1 MNRTRWV
8 FVLIVGMAL
17 VVIAVALLLPRL
29 RDVDGTAGQTG
40 GSGENIEV
48 RVFTALPVE
57 PWVRTAADQFNAQD
71 HVLEGRP
78 IHVTVVPMDGLAALS
93 KWDREEFFVL
103 GDRDRESLT
112 EAEMQQLQDFPTV
125 WIPDSRYLVE
135 LVNAAYKE
143 KLGRDVFL
151 TDGEYRARPIAIS
164 LLAWGVFESRA
175 RVLEDAYGELSWDA
189 IHDAAMAERGW
200 PQIGEIAGME
210 NPEDLNSW
218 GFFKLAVPHP
228 RKNVGGMAAIIAAA
242 GEYYDRPN
250 IDVADLTNTEFLA
263 WLEEALLAVTDFSAA
278 SQPGE
283 NLALFG
289 YTTGDVAQLLEA
301 DILVNMAGIQTR
313 SPESLLI
320 RYPRYVTWFDF
331 PFSVWVGPETTA
343 LEKNAALAFEDF
355 LLTQEIQQQALAYG
369 LRPVHAEVPVDGED
383 SLFTRWSEQGAATF
397 VERTTAMRSP
407 DRDVLLALLAWFD
420 RYEARR

>member
-1 MNRTRWV
+1 MNRTRWTFV
-8 FVLIVGMAL
+8 FIIGAAL
-17 VVIAVALLLPRL
+17 LVVVIAVLAPLLQS
-29 RDVDGTAGQTG
+29 AGDDNDQKD
-40 GSGENIEV
+40 SGDTVEV

-57 PWVRTAADQFNAQD
+57 PWVRAAADQFNAQNPSLQG
-71 HVLEGRP
+71 HP
-78 IHVTVVPMDGLAALS
+78 IHVTVVPMDGLSALS

-103 GDRDRESLT
+103 GDRDRETLSD
-112 EAEMQQLQDFPTV
+112 EEKEQLADFPTV

-135 LVNAAYKE
+135 LVNVTYKE

-151 TDGEYRARPIAIS
+151 EDGEYRARPVAVS
-164 LLAWGVFESRA
+164 LLTWGIFESRA
-175 RVLEDAYGELSWDA
+175 EVLQAAYGEVSWQA
-189 IHDAAMAERGW
+189 IHDAAQAERGW
-200 PQIGEIAGME
+200 PQIGEQASLAD
-210 NPEDLNSW
+210 PTALNSW

-242 GEYYDRPN
+242 GEYYDRSR
-250 IDVADLTNTEFLA
+250 IDVADLTSDAFLS
-263 WLEEALLAVTDFSAA
+263 WLEQALLSVTDFSAA

-313 SPESLLI
+313 SPEMLLM

-331 PFSVWVGPETTA
+331 PFTVWVGPETTA
-343 LEKNAALAFEDF
+343 LEKNAALEFEKY
-355 LLTQEIQQQALAYG
+355 LLSKDVQTQALAHG
-369 LRPVHAEVPVDGED
+369 LRPVHSDVPVNSQD
-383 SLFTRWSEQGAATF
+383 SLFARWSEQGAVTF

-407 DRDVLLALLAWFD
+407 NRDVLLALLAWFD
-420 RYEARR
+420 RYETRR

>member
-1 MNRTRWV
+1 MNRTRWTFV
-8 FVLIVGMAL
+8 FIIGAAL
-17 VVIAVALLLPRL
+17 LVVVIAVLAPLLQS
-29 RDVDGTAGQTG
+29 AGDDDDQKD
-40 GSGENIEV
+40 SGDTVEV

-57 PWVRTAADQFNAQD
+57 PWVRAAADQFNAQNPS
-71 HVLEGRP
+71 LEGHP
-78 IHVTVVPMDGLAALS
+78 IHVTVVPMDGLSALS

-103 GDRDRESLT
+103 GDRDRETLSD
-112 EAEMQQLQDFPTV
+112 EEKEQLADFPTV

-135 LVNAAYKE
+135 LVNVTYKE

-151 TDGEYRARPIAIS
+151 EDGEYRARPVAVS
-164 LLAWGVFESRA
+164 LLTWGIFESRA
-175 RVLEDAYGELSWDA
+175 EVLQAAYGEVSWQA
-189 IHDAAMAERGW
+189 IHDAAQAERGW
-200 PQIGEIAGME
+200 PQIGEQASLAD
-210 NPEDLNSW
+210 PTALNSW

-242 GEYYDRPN
+242 GEYYDRSR
-250 IDVADLTNTEFLA
+250 IDVADLTSDAFLS
-263 WLEEALLAVTDFSAA
+263 WLEQALLSVTDFSAA

-313 SPESLLI
+313 SPEMLLM

-331 PFSVWVGPETTA
+331 PFTVWVGPETTA
-343 LEKNAALAFEDF
+343 LEKNAALEFEKY
-355 LLTQEIQQQALAYG
+355 LLSKDVQTQALAHG
-369 LRPVHAEVPVDGED
+369 LRPVHSDVPVNSQD
-383 SLFTRWSEQGAATF
+383 SLFARWSEQGAVTF

-407 DRDVLLALLAWFD
+407 NRDVLLALLAWFD
-420 RYEARR
+420 RYETRR

>member
-8 FVLIVGMAL
+8 FVLIVGAAL
-17 VVIAVALLLPRL
+17 IVVAVGVLLPLVRET
-29 RDVDGTAGQTG
+29 DGDAGQQAVG
-40 GSGENIEV
+40 GTVEV
-48 RVFTALPVE
+48 RVLTALPVE
-57 PWVRTAADQFNAQD
+57 PWVRAAADQFNAED
-71 HVLEGRP
+71 HTIEGHP
-78 IHVTVVPMDGLAALS
+78 IRVTVVPMDGLSALS
-93 KWDREEFFVL
+93 KWDREDFFVL
-103 GDRDRESLT
+103 GDRDREALT
-112 EAEMQQLQDFPTV
+112 DAELEQLAEFPTV

-151 TDGEYRARPIAIS
+151 TDGEYRARPIVTS
-164 LLAWGVFESRA
+164 LLAWGIFESRTK
-175 RVLEDAYGELSWDA
+175 VLEDAFGEISWQA
-189 IHDAAMAERGW
+189 IHDAATAERGW
-200 PQIGEIAGME
+200 PQIGELAHLE
-210 NPEDLNSW
+210 DPASLNPW
-218 GFFKLAVPHP
+218 GFFKLAIPHP
-228 RKNVGGMAAIIAAA
+228 RKNAGGMHAIIAAA
-242 GEYYDRPN
+242 GEYYDRPR
-250 IDVADLTNTEFLA
+250 IDVADLTNDDFLA
-263 WLEEALLAVTDFSAA
+263 WLEETLLSVTDFSAA

-331 PFSVWVGPETTA
+331 PFTVWMGPETTA
-343 LEKNAALAFEDF
+343 LEKNAALEFEKY
-355 LLTQEIQQQALAYG
+355 LLSKAVQTQALANG
-369 LRPVHAEVPVDGED
+369 LRPVHPDVPVDSPD
-383 SLFTRWSEQGAATF
+383 SLFTRWRDQGAATY

-420 RYEARR
+420 HYDARR

>member
-8 FVLIVGMAL
+8 FVLIVGAAL
-17 VVIAVALLLPRL
+17 IVVALAVFVPQLN
-29 RDVDGTAGQTG
+29 DGGEDNTAGS
-40 GSGENIEV
+40 SGETIEV

-57 PWVRTAADQFNAQD
+57 PWVRAAADQFNAQSPT
-71 HVLEGRP
+71 LEGHP
-78 IHVTVVPMDGLAALS
+78 IHVTITPMDGLAALS
-93 KWDREEFFVL
+93 KWDREEFYII
-103 GDRDRESLT
+103 GDRDRDTLT
-112 EAEMQQLQDFPTV
+112 KEEKAQLDNFPTV

-135 LVNAAYKE
+135 LVNATYKE

-164 LLAWGVFESRA
+164 LLAWGVFKSRTE
-175 RVLEDAYGELSWDA
+175 VLEAAYGDISWQA
-189 IHDAAMAERGW
+189 IHDAATTQRGW
-200 PQIGEIAGME
+200 PEIGEKAGLA
-210 NPEDLNSW
+210 NPEQLNSW
-218 GFFKLAVPHP
+218 GFFKLAIPHP
-228 RKNVGGMAAIIAAA
+228 RKNAGGMHAIIAAA
-242 GEYYDRPN
+242 GEYYDRPR
-250 IDVADLTNTEFLA
+250 IDVADLTNTEFLS

-278 SQPGE
+278 SRPGE

-301 DILVNMAGIQTR
+301 DLLVNMAGIQTR
-313 SPESLLI
+313 SPETLLL

-331 PFSVWVGPETTA
+331 PFTVWVGPETTA
-343 LEKNAALAFEDF
+343 LEKNAALAFEEF
-355 LLTQEIQQQALAYG
+355 LLSREVQSQALTHG
-369 LRPVHAEVPVDGED
+369 LRPVHPEVPVDGED
-383 SLFTRWSEQGAATF
+383 SLFTRWSDEGAVTF

>member
-1 MNRTRWV
+1 MNRTRWTFV
-8 FVLIVGMAL
+8 FIIGAAL
-17 VVIAVALLLPRL
+17 LVVVIAVLAPLLQS
-29 RDVDGTAGQTG
+29 AGDDDDQKD
-40 GSGENIEV
+40 SGDTIEV

-57 PWVRTAADQFNAQD
+57 PWVRAAADQFNAQNPS
-71 HVLEGRP
+71 LEGHP
-78 IHVTVVPMDGLAALS
+78 IHVTVVPMDGLSALS

-103 GDRDRESLT
+103 GDRDRETLSD
-112 EAEMQQLQDFPTV
+112 EEKEQLADFPTV

-135 LVNAAYKE
+135 LVNVTYKE

-151 TDGEYRARPIAIS
+151 EDGEYRARPVAVS
-164 LLAWGVFESRA
+164 LLTWGIFESRA
-175 RVLEDAYGELSWDA
+175 EVLQAAYGEVSWQA
-189 IHDAAMAERGW
+189 IHDAAQAERGW
-200 PQIGEIAGME
+200 PQIGEQASLAD
-210 NPEDLNSW
+210 PTALNSW

-242 GEYYDRPN
+242 GEYYDRSR
-250 IDVADLTNTEFLA
+250 IDVADLTNADFLS
-263 WLEEALLAVTDFSAA
+263 WLEQALLSVTDFSAA

-313 SPESLLI
+313 SPEMLLM

-331 PFSVWVGPETTA
+331 PFTVWVGPETTA
-343 LEKNAALAFEDF
+343 LEKNAALEFEKY
-355 LLTQEIQQQALAYG
+355 LLSKDVQTQALAHG
-369 LRPVHAEVPVDGED
+369 LRPVHSDVPVNSQD
-383 SLFTRWSEQGAATF
+383 SLFARWSEQGAVTF

-407 DRDVLLALLAWFD
+407 NRDVLLALLAWFD
-420 RYEARR
+420 RYETRR

>member
-1 MNRTRWV
+1 MNKTRWV
-8 FVLIVGMAL
+8 FVLIVGAAL
-17 VVIAVALLLPRL
+17 IVVGVAALLPML
-29 RDVDGTAGQTG
+29 RDNAGQDAQQATG
-40 GSGENIEV
+40 NKLEV
-48 RVFTALPVE
+48 QVVTALPVE
-57 PWVRTAADQFNAQD
+57 PWVRAAADQFNAQRPT
-71 HVLEGRP
+71 LEGQP
-78 IHVTVVPMDGLAALS
+78 IHITVVPMDGLSALS

-103 GDRDRESLT
+103 GDRDRETLT
-112 EAEMQQLQDFPTV
+112 DAEKEQLADFPTV

-135 LVNAAYKE
+135 LVNATYKE

-164 LLAWGVFESRA
+164 LLAWGIFNSRA
-175 RVLEDAYGELSWDA
+175 EVLEEAYDELSWDA

-200 PQIGEIAGME
+200 PQIGEKANLDDPGT
-210 NPEDLNSW
+210 LNSW

-228 RKNVGGMAAIIAAA
+228 RKNVGGMMAIIAAA
-242 GEYYDRPN
+242 GEYYDRPR
-250 IDVADLTNTEFLA
+250 IDVADLTNTEFLS
-263 WLEEALLAVTDFSAA
+263 WLEEALMSVTDFSAA

-313 SPESLLI
+313 SPEMLLI
-320 RYPRYVTWFDF
+320 RYPSYVTWFDF
-331 PFSVWVGPETTA
+331 PFTVWIGPETTA
-343 LEKNAALAFEDF
+343 LEKNAALEFQEY
-355 LLTQEIQQQALAYG
+355 LLTKEVQTQALAYG
-369 LRPVHAEVPVDGED
+369 LRPAHAEVPVDSPD
-383 SLFTRWSEQGAATF
+383 SLFTRWSEQGAMTF

-420 RYEARR
+420 RYSARR

>member
-8 FVLIVGMAL
+8 FVLIVGAALL
-17 VVIAVALLLPRL
+17 VVAGAVLVPLLRNA
-29 RDVDGTAGQTG
+29 DGDDDQEVSRET
-40 GSGENIEV
+40 IEV
-48 RVFTALPVE
+48 RVYTALAVE
-57 PWVRTAADQFNAQD
+57 SWMRAAADQFNAQNPS
-71 HVLEGRP
+71 LEGHP
-78 IHVTVVPMDGLAALS
+78 IRVTITPMDGLSALS

-103 GDRDRESLT
+103 GDRDRETLT
-112 EAEMQQLQDFPTV
+112 DADKKQLASFPTV

-135 LVNAAYKE
+135 LVNATYKE

-164 LLAWGVFESRA
+164 LLAWGIFESRTE
-175 RVLEDAYGELSWDA
+175 VLEAAYGEISWQA
-189 IHDAAMAERGW
+189 IHDAAKAERGW
-200 PQIGEIAGME
+200 PQIGEQAGLE
-210 NPEDLNSW
+210 QPDVLNAW
-218 GFFKLAVPHP
+218 GFFKLAIPHP
-228 RKNVGGMAAIIAAA
+228 RKNAGGMHAIIAAA
-242 GEYYDRPN
+242 GEYYDRPRV
-250 IDVADLTNTEFLA
+250 DVADLTNADFLT
-263 WLEEALLAVTDFSAA
+263 WLEESLLAVTDFSAA

-301 DILVNMAGIQTR
+301 DLLVNMAGIQTR

-331 PFSVWVGPETTA
+331 PFTVWVGPETTA
-343 LEKNAALAFEDF
+343 LEKNAALEFERF
-355 LLTQEIQQQALAYG
+355 LLSAEVQAQALAYG
-369 LRPVHAEVPVDGED
+369 LRPVHPDVAVDSAD
-383 SLFTRWSEQGAATF
+383 SLFTRWRDQGSVTF

>member
-1 MNRTRWV
+1 MNRTRWTFV
-8 FVLIVGMAL
+8 FIIGAAL
-17 VVIAVALLLPRL
+17 LVVVIAVLAPLLQS
-29 RDVDGTAGQTG
+29 AGDDDDQKD
-40 GSGENIEV
+40 SGDTIEV

-57 PWVRTAADQFNAQD
+57 PWVRAAADQFNAQNPL
-71 HVLEGRP
+71 LEGHS
-78 IHVTVVPMDGLAALS
+78 IHVTVVPMDGLSALS

-103 GDRDRESLT
+103 GDRDRETLSD
-112 EAEMQQLQDFPTV
+112 EEKEQLADFPTV

-135 LVNAAYKE
+135 LVNVTYKE

-151 TDGEYRARPIAIS
+151 EDGEYRARPVAVS
-164 LLAWGVFESRA
+164 LLTWGIFESRA
-175 RVLEDAYGELSWDA
+175 EVLQAAYGEVSWQA
-189 IHDAAMAERGW
+189 IHDAAQAERGW
-200 PQIGEIAGME
+200 PQIGEQASLAD
-210 NPEDLNSW
+210 PTALNSW

-242 GEYYDRPN
+242 GEYYDRSR
-250 IDVADLTNTEFLA
+250 IDVADLTSDAFLS
-263 WLEEALLAVTDFSAA
+263 WLEQALLSVTDFSAA

-313 SPESLLI
+313 SPEMLLM

-331 PFSVWVGPETTA
+331 PFTVWVGPETTA
-343 LEKNAALAFEDF
+343 LEKNAALEFEKY
-355 LLTQEIQQQALAYG
+355 LLSKDVQTQALAHG
-369 LRPVHAEVPVDGED
+369 LRPVHSDVPVNSQD
-383 SLFTRWSEQGAATF
+383 SLFARWSEQGAVTF

-407 DRDVLLALLAWFD
+407 NRDVLLALLAWFD
-420 RYEARR
+420 RYETRR

>member
-8 FVLIVGMAL
+8 FVAIVGAAL
-17 VVIAVALLLPRL
+17 VVVAVGVLVPLLNSDQEDSEP
-29 RDVDGTAGQTG
+29 
-40 GSGENIEV
+40 SGDAVEV
-48 RVFTALPVE
+48 RVFSALPVE
-57 PWVRTAADQFNAQD
+57 TWIRAAADQFNAQEPT
-71 HVLEGRP
+71 LEGRP
-78 IHVTVVPMDGLAALS
+78 IRVSVTPMDGLAALS

-103 GDRDRESLT
+103 GDRDRETLT
-112 EAEMQQLQDFPTV
+112 EAEKEQLGDFPTV

-135 LVNAAYKE
+135 LVNATYKE

-164 LLAWGVFESRA
+164 LLAWGVFDSRTEI
-175 RVLEDAYGELSWDA
+175 LEAAYGEISWQA
-189 IHDAAMAERGW
+189 IHDAAMSERGW
-200 PQIGEIAGME
+200 PQIGEQANLGQ
-210 NPEDLNSW
+210 PETLNAW
-218 GFFKLAVPHP
+218 GFFKLAIPHP
-228 RKNVGGMAAIIAAA
+228 RKNAGGMHAIIAAA
-242 GEYYDRPN
+242 GEYYNRPR
-250 IDVADLTNTEFLA
+250 IDVADLTSADFLA
-263 WLEEALLAVTDFSAA
+263 WLEESLMSVTDFSAA

-301 DILVNMAGIQTR
+301 DLLVNMAGIKTR
-313 SPESLLI
+313 LPELLLI

-331 PFSVWVGPETTA
+331 PFTVWVGPETTA
-343 LEKNAALAFEDF
+343 LEKNAALEFQKF
-355 LLTQEIQQQALAYG
+355 LLSAGVQAQALAYG
-369 LRPVHAEVPVDGED
+369 LRPVHPDVPVDSQD
-383 SLFTRWSEQGAATF
+383 SLFVSWSDQGAVTF

>member
-8 FVLIVGMAL
+8 FLLVVGAALAIVG
-17 VVIAVALLLPRL
+17 VAVLLPLL
-29 RDVDGTAGQTG
+29 RDTG
-40 GSGENIEV
+40 GDDGQKASGDTVEV
-48 RVFTALPVE
+48 RVFTALPIE
-57 PWVRTAADQFNAQD
+57 PWVRAAADQFNASSPT
-71 HVLEGRP
+71 LEGHP
-78 IHVTVVPMDGLAALS
+78 IRVTVVPMDGLAALS

-103 GDRDRESLT
+103 GDRDRETLT
-112 EAEMQQLQDFPTV
+112 DAEREQLADFPTV

-135 LVNAAYKE
+135 LVNATYKE

-151 TDGEYRARPIAIS
+151 TDGEYRARPTAIS
-164 LLAWGVFESRA
+164 LLAWGVFASRA
-175 RVLEDAYGELSWDA
+175 QVLEAAYSEISWQA
-189 IHDAAMAERGW
+189 IHDAAQAERGW
-200 PQIGEIAGME
+200 PQIGGLANLEA
-210 NPEDLNSW
+210 PETLNSW

-242 GEYYDRPN
+242 GEYYDRSR
-250 IDVADLTNTEFLA
+250 IDVADLTNADFIG
-263 WLEEALLAVTDFSAA
+263 WLEEALLSVTDFSAA

-301 DILVNMAGIQTR
+301 DLLVNMAGIQTR
-313 SPESLLI
+313 SPELLLI

-331 PFSVWVGPETTA
+331 PFTVWVGPETTA
-343 LEKNAALAFEDF
+343 LEKNAALEFQAY
-355 LLTQEIQQQALAYG
+355 LLSKEVQAQALTYG
-369 LRPVHAEVPVDGED
+369 LRPVHPDVPVDSQD
-383 SLFTRWSEQGAATF
+383 SLFTRWRDQGAVTF

-420 RYEARR
+420 RYDARR

>member
-8 FVLIVGMAL
+8 FVLIVGAALL
-17 VVIAVALLLPRL
+17 VVAGAVLVPLLRNGNG
-29 RDVDGTAGQTG
+29 DDDQEVAGET
-40 GSGENIEV
+40 IEV
-48 RVFTALPVE
+48 RVYTALAVE
-57 PWVRTAADQFNAQD
+57 SWVRAAADQFNAQGSSVD
-71 HVLEGRP
+71 AHP
-78 IHVTVVPMDGLAALS
+78 IRVTITPMDGLAALS

-112 EAEMQQLQDFPTV
+112 DADKKQLASFPTV

-135 LVNAAYKE
+135 LVNATYKE

-151 TDGEYRARPIAIS
+151 TDGEYRARPTAIS
-164 LLAWGVFESRA
+164 LLAWGIFESRTE
-175 RVLEDAYGELSWDA
+175 VLEAAYGEISWQA
-189 IHDAAMAERGW
+189 IHDAAMSERGW
-200 PQIGEIAGME
+200 PQIGEKAGLE
-210 NPEDLNSW
+210 QPDVLNAW

-228 RKNVGGMAAIIAAA
+228 RKNAGGMHAIIAAA
-242 GEYYDRPN
+242 GEYYDRPR
-250 IDVADLTNTEFLA
+250 IDVADLTNANFLT
-263 WLEEALLAVTDFSAA
+263 WLEESLLAVTDFSAA

-301 DILVNMAGIQTR
+301 DLLVNMAGIQTR

-331 PFSVWVGPETTA
+331 PFTVWMGPETTA
-343 LEKNAALAFEDF
+343 LEKNAALEFERF
-355 LLTQEIQQQALAYG
+355 LLSAPVQAQALAYG
-369 LRPVHAEVPVDGED
+369 LRPVHPDVAVDSED
-383 SLFTRWSEQGAATF
+383 SLFTRWRDQGSVTF

>member
-8 FVLIVGMAL
+8 FVLIVGAAL
-17 VVIAVALLLPRL
+17 IVVAVAVVLPL
-29 RDVDGTAGQTG
+29 VRDAGEDDGQTV
-40 GSGENIEV
+40 SGDTIEV
-48 RVFTALPVE
+48 RVLTALPVE
-57 PWVRTAADQFNAQD
+57 PWVRAAAEKFNAEN
-71 HVLEGRP
+71 HTIEGQP
-78 IHVTVVPMDGLAALS
+78 IRVAVVPMDGLAALS

-112 EAEMQQLQDFPTV
+112 EEEKERLADFPTV

-151 TDGEYRARPIAIS
+151 TDGEYRARPVAIS
-164 LLAWGVFESRA
+164 LLAWGIFDSRTK
-175 RVLEDAYGELSWDA
+175 VLEDAYGDISWQA
-189 IHDAAMAERGW
+189 IHDAAQAERGW
-200 PQIGEIAGME
+200 PQIGEQASLDS
-210 NPEDLNSW
+210 PEALNSW
-218 GFFKLAVPHP
+218 GFFKLAIPHP
-228 RKNVGGMAAIIAAA
+228 RKNAGGMHAIIAAA
-242 GEYYDRPN
+242 GEYYDRPR
-250 IDVADLTNTEFLA
+250 IDVADLTDTEFLA
-263 WLEEALLAVTDFSAA
+263 WLEEALLSVTDFSAA

-320 RYPRYVTWFDF
+320 RYPSYVTWFDF
-331 PFSVWVGPETTA
+331 PFTVWMGPETTA
-343 LEKNAALAFEDF
+343 LEKNAALKFEEF
-355 LLTQEIQQQALAYG
+355 LLSQDVQTQALTYG
-369 LRPVHAEVPVDGED
+369 LRPVHPDVPVDSPD
-383 SLFTRWSEQGAATF
+383 SLFARWRDQGAMTF

-407 DRDVLLALLAWFD
+407 DREVLLALLAWFD
-420 RYEARR
+420 RYDARR

>member
-1 MNRTRWV
+1 MNRTRWT
-8 FVLIVGMAL
+8 FVLIIGAAL
-17 VVIAVALLLPRL
+17 VIVGAAVLLPFL
-29 RDVDGTAGQTG
+29 RSAGEDDEQKA
-40 GSGENIEV
+40 SGDTVEV

-57 PWVRTAADQFNAQD
+57 AWVRAAADQFNAQKPT
-71 HVLEGRP
+71 LEGHP

-103 GDRDRESLT
+103 GDRDRETLSDD
-112 EAEMQQLQDFPTV
+112 EKEQLANFPTV

-135 LVNAAYKE
+135 LVNVTYKE

-151 TDGEYRARPIAIS
+151 EDGEYRARPIAVS
-164 LLAWGVFESRA
+164 LLAWGIFESRA
-175 RVLEDAYGELSWDA
+175 QVLEAAYDEVSWQA
-189 IHDAAMAERGW
+189 IHDAAQAERGW
-200 PQIGEIAGME
+200 PQIGEQGNLDDPDTL
-210 NPEDLNSW
+210 NPW

-242 GEYYDRPN
+242 GEYYERSR
-250 IDVADLTNTEFLA
+250 IDVADLTNADFLS
-263 WLEEALLAVTDFSAA
+263 WLEEALLSVTDFSAA

-313 SPESLLI
+313 SPEMLLI

-331 PFSVWVGPETTA
+331 PFTVWVGPETTA
-343 LEKNAALAFEDF
+343 LEKNAALEFEKY
-355 LLTQEIQQQALAYG
+355 LLSKDVQIQALSHG
-369 LRPVHAEVPVDGED
+369 LRPVHSDVPVDSPD
-383 SLFTRWSEQGAATF
+383 SLFTRWRDQGAVTF

-407 DRDVLLALLAWFD
+407 NRDVLLALLAWFD

>member
-1 MNRTRWV
+1 MNKTRWV
-8 FVLIVGMAL
+8 FVLIVGAAL
-17 VVIAVALLLPRL
+17 IVVGAAVLIPLLQQSGQ
-29 RDVDGTAGQTG
+29 DGDQGMTG
-40 GSGENIEV
+40 DTVEV
-48 RVFTALPVE
+48 RVLTALPVE
-57 PWVRTAADQFNAQD
+57 PWIRAAAEQFNAGNPT
-71 HVLEGRP
+71 LEGHP
-78 IHVTVVPMDGLAALS
+78 IHVTIIPMDGLAALS

-103 GDRDRESLT
+103 GDRDRETLT
-112 EAEMQQLQDFPTV
+112 DAEREQLSDFPTV

-135 LVNAAYKE
+135 LVNATYKE

-164 LLAWGVFESRA
+164 LLAWGVFASRA
-175 RVLEDAYGELSWDA
+175 QVLEAAYGEISWQA

-200 PQIGEIAGME
+200 PQIGEQGNID
-210 NPEDLNSW
+210 NPQALSSW

-242 GEYYDRPN
+242 GEYYERSR
-250 IDVADLTNTEFLA
+250 IDVADLTNADFLS
-263 WLEEALLAVTDFSAA
+263 WLEEALLSVTDFSAA

-313 SPESLLI
+313 SPEMLLI

-331 PFSVWVGPETTA
+331 PFTVWVGPETTA
-343 LEKNAALAFEDF
+343 LEKNAALEFEKF
-355 LLTQEIQQQALAYG
+355 LLTQDVQAQALAYG
-369 LRPVHAEVPVDGED
+369 LRPVHPDVPVDSPD
-383 SLFTRWSEQGAATF
+383 SLFARWRDQGAVTF

-420 RYEARR
+420 RYDARR

>member
-1 MNRTRWV
+1 MNRTRWTFV
-8 FVLIVGMAL
+8 FIIGAAL
-17 VVIAVALLLPRL
+17 LVVVIAVLAPLLQS
-29 RDVDGTAGQTG
+29 AGDDDDQKD
-40 GSGENIEV
+40 SGDTIEV

-57 PWVRTAADQFNAQD
+57 PWVRAAADQFNAQNPS
-71 HVLEGRP
+71 LEGHP
-78 IHVTVVPMDGLAALS
+78 IHVTVVPMDGLSALS

-103 GDRDRESLT
+103 GDRDRETLSD
-112 EAEMQQLQDFPTV
+112 EEKEQLADFPTV

-135 LVNAAYKE
+135 LVNVTYKE

-151 TDGEYRARPIAIS
+151 EDGEYRARPVAVS
-164 LLAWGVFESRA
+164 LLTWGIFESRA
-175 RVLEDAYGELSWDA
+175 EVLQAAYGEVSWQA
-189 IHDAAMAERGW
+189 IHDAAQAERGW
-200 PQIGEIAGME
+200 PQIGEQASLAD
-210 NPEDLNSW
+210 PTALNSW

-242 GEYYDRPN
+242 GEYYDRSR
-250 IDVADLTNTEFLA
+250 IDVADLTNDAFLS
-263 WLEEALLAVTDFSAA
+263 WLEQALLSVTDFSAA

-313 SPESLLI
+313 SPEMLLM

-331 PFSVWVGPETTA
+331 PFTVWVGPETTA
-343 LEKNAALAFEDF
+343 LEKNAALEFEKY
-355 LLTQEIQQQALAYG
+355 LLSKDVQTQALAHG
-369 LRPVHAEVPVDGED
+369 LRPVHSDVPVNSQD
-383 SLFTRWSEQGAATF
+383 SLFARWSEQGAVTF

-407 DRDVLLALLAWFD
+407 NRDVLLALLAWFD
-420 RYEARR
+420 RYETRR

>member
-1 MNRTRWV
+1 MNRTRWTFV
-8 FVLIVGMAL
+8 FIIGAAL
-17 VVIAVALLLPRL
+17 LVVVIAVLAPLLQS
-29 RDVDGTAGQTG
+29 AGDDDDQKD
-40 GSGENIEV
+40 SGDTIEV

-57 PWVRTAADQFNAQD
+57 PWVRAAADQFNAQNPS
-71 HVLEGRP
+71 LEGHP
-78 IHVTVVPMDGLAALS
+78 IHVTVVPMDGLSALS

-103 GDRDRESLT
+103 GDRDRETLSD
-112 EAEMQQLQDFPTV
+112 EEKEQLADFPTV

-135 LVNAAYKE
+135 LVNVTYKE

-151 TDGEYRARPIAIS
+151 EDGEYRARPVAVS
-164 LLAWGVFESRA
+164 LLTWGIFESRA
-175 RVLEDAYGELSWDA
+175 EVLQAAYGEVSWQA
-189 IHDAAMAERGW
+189 IHDAAQAERGW
-200 PQIGEIAGME
+200 PQIGEQASLAD
-210 NPEDLNSW
+210 PTALNSW

-242 GEYYDRPN
+242 GEYYDRSR
-250 IDVADLTNTEFLA
+250 IDVADLTSDAFLS
-263 WLEEALLAVTDFSAA
+263 WLEQALLSVTDFSAA

-313 SPESLLI
+313 SPEMLLM

-331 PFSVWVGPETTA
+331 PFTVWVGPETTA
-343 LEKNAALAFEDF
+343 LEKNAALEFEKY
-355 LLTQEIQQQALAYG
+355 LLSKDVQTQALAHG
-369 LRPVHAEVPVDGED
+369 LRPVHSDVPVDSQD
-383 SLFTRWSEQGAATF
+383 SLFARWSEQGAVTF

-407 DRDVLLALLAWFD
+407 NRDVLLALLAWFD
-420 RYEARR
+420 RYETRR